1 MLLSLILVLPT
12 KAAPT
17 WSIQTVDSAGYFG
30 AYTSL
35 VLDSSGNPHISYVTN
50 RALKYAVLAESAWS
64 IQTVDQTGN
73 VGYLTYTSLALD
85 SSNNPHISYRDATN
99 GDLKYASGNPSYT
112 FTPTPTPTPEPTPTS
127 TVTAPPTSTPTRS
140 PSPSPTVIPSPT
152 LEPTQTPTPTPDD
165 NQPGDFT
172 LPIILAA
179 VVVVAVAVGALVYF
193 KKRKR
198 S

>member
-1 MLLSLILVLPT
+1 M
-12 KAAPT
+12 
-17 WSIQTVDSAGYFG
+17 DSEGG
-30 AYTSL
+30 S
-35 VLDSSGNPHISYVTN
+35 DS
-50 RALKYAVLAESAWS
+50 
-64 IQTVDQTGN
+64 
-73 VGYLTYTSLALD
+73 SLALD
-85 SSNNPHISYRDATN
+85 SSNNPHLSYEGSGGLKYASWTGTGWSIQTVDMGQISYTSLALDSSDNLHISYQEDEA
-99 GDLKYASGNPSYT
+99 LKYASGNPSYT

-193 KKRKR
+193 KRRKG
-198 S
+198 